1 VAYRVCCSCGADLQ
15 DSVGPHT
22 SCLACRRPTSY
33 WLVRDDEG
41 RIAAAADEREAV
53 YTTTAFEAE
62 LRDNRGGLFVVSS

>member
-1 VAYRVCCSCGADLQ
+1 
-15 DSVGPHT
+15 
-22 SCLACRRPTSY
+22 
-33 WLVRDDEG
+33 VRDDEG